1 MESRE
6 KNMGKNKMIGKL
18 LAPLICTVALMI
30 IIQLVVLQ
38 LLSKG
43 VLNTVGALL
52 ILVAVTVLCFG
63 AIVLVAKFVFDQIR
77 FLVSGEGMNS
87 KFSQKAK
94 KMSEREDNLGE
105 LMRTIQSGVTNIGSI
120 LKGIKNASEDL
131 GEVSGKFQEL
141 FDTMTQSLGDTKGAV
156 TSIAENAVLQADRVE
171 DMKGKI
177 DAISASIDRISENV
191 VQLTESAN
199 AVEEYNNSAERI
211 ISELAKISKESGES
225 IESVKKQT
233 DLTNQSAQQI
243 RTATEIIAGI
253 SAQTNLLALNASI
266 EAARAGEHG
275 SGFAVVAEEI
285 RQLADQSKESTQQ
298 INAIVNELIE
308 NSDVSVE
315 ITERVTE
322 AFEKQTEKLS
332 ETEEIFG
339 KLNREIGQ
347 VGAAIGVINGETQDL
362 KSHKTVIEE
371 GIVALTDTSQE
382 NAKNAETTTDNMEQ
396 FGSIVE
402 ECQKSTKQVLSVSDE
417 LVGYIGKFQAGTV
430 KEIAKS

>member
-1 MESRE
+1 MENKE

-43 VLNTVGALL
+43 VLNTVAALL
-52 ILVAVTVLCFG
+52 ILVAVTVLGFG
-63 AIVLVAKFVFDQIR
+63 AIVLAAKVVFDQIR
-77 FLVSGEGMNS
+77 FLVSGEGMDS

-191 VQLTESAN
+191 AQLTESAN
-199 AVEEYNNSAERI
+199 AVEEYNASAERI

-298 INAIVNELIE
+298 INTIVNELIE

-347 VGAAIGVINGETQDL
+347 VGAAIGVIHGETQDL

-402 ECQKSTKQVLSVSDE
+402 ECQESTKQVLSVSDE

>member
-1 MESRE
+1 MENKE

-43 VLNTVGALL
+43 VLNTVAALL
-52 ILVAVTVLCFG
+52 ILVAVTVLGFG
-63 AIVLVAKFVFDQIR
+63 AIVLAAKVVFDQIR
-77 FLVSGEGMNS
+77 FLVSGEGMDS

-191 VQLTESAN
+191 AQLTESAN
-199 AVEEYNNSAERI
+199 AVEEYNASAERI

-225 IESVKKQT
+225 IENVKKQT

-298 INAIVNELIE
+298 INTIVNELIE

-402 ECQKSTKQVLSVSDE
+402 ECQESTKQVLSVSDE
-417 LVGYIGKFQAGTV
+417 LVGYIGKFQEGTV
-430 KEIAKS
+430 KEIVRS

>member
-1 MESRE
+1 
-6 KNMGKNKMIGKL
+6 
-18 LAPLICTVALMI
+18 
-30 IIQLVVLQ
+30 
-38 LLSKG
+38 
-43 VLNTVGALL
+43 
-52 ILVAVTVLCFG
+52 
-63 AIVLVAKFVFDQIR
+63 
-77 FLVSGEGMNS
+77 
-87 KFSQKAK
+87 
-94 KMSEREDNLGE
+94 
-105 LMRTIQSGVTNIGSI
+105 
-120 LKGIKNASEDL
+120 
-131 GEVSGKFQEL
+131 
-141 FDTMTQSLGDTKGAV
+141 MTQSLGDTKGAV
-156 TSIAENAVLQADRVE
+156 TSIAENAVLQADSVE
-171 DMKGKI
+171 DMRGKI

-191 VQLTESAN
+191 AQLTESAN
-199 AVEEYNNSAERI
+199 AVEDYNNSAERI

-298 INAIVNELIE
+298 INTIVNELIE

-402 ECQKSTKQVLSVSDE
+402 ECQESTKQVLSVSDE

-430 KEIAKS
+430 KEIVRS

>member
-1 MESRE
+1 
-6 KNMGKNKMIGKL
+6 MGKNAMLGSL
-18 LAPLICTVALMI
+18 LAPLICVVVLMT

-43 VLNTVGALL
+43 VLHTFGALL
-52 ILVAVTVLCFG
+52 ILVVVTILSFT
-63 AIVLVAKFVFDQIR
+63 AIVIVAKSVFDQIR
-77 FLVSGEGMNS
+77 GLVSGESMDS
-87 KFSQKAK
+87 KFAQKAK

-105 LMRTIQSGVTNIGSI
+105 LMRTIQNGVNNIGGI
-120 LKGIKNASEDL
+120 LKGITNASEEL
-131 GEVSGKFQEL
+131 SEVSGKFQNL
-141 FDTMTQSLGDTKGAV
+141 FDTMMQSLGDTKGAV
-156 TSIAENAVLQADRVE
+156 NSIAENAVLQADSVE
-171 DMKGKI
+171 DMRGKI
-177 DAISASIDRISENV
+177 DAISTSIDRISENV
-191 VQLTESAN
+191 AQLTESAK
-199 AVEEYNNSAERI
+199 AVEDYNASAERI

-298 INAIVNELIE
+298 INTIVNELIE